1 MNEFGFLSATLTV
14 YYQTGLD
21 EFNEPMIKSSTL
33 RNLERNA
40 TAQQLYTVGTTIVG
54 LTDYDYI
61 ESVKTQKET
70 ITA

>member
-21 EFNEPMIKSSTL
+21 EFNEPTIKSSTF

>member
-21 EFNEPMIKSSTL
+21 EFNEPMIKSSTF
-33 RNLERNA
+33 RNLKEM
-40 TAQQLYTVGTTIVG
+40 QQPKELYTVGTTIVG

>member
-21 EFNEPMIKSSTL
+21 EFNEPMIKSSTF

-61 ESVKTQKET
+61 EAVKTQKET